1 MITTTQYHDLAR
13 QGVLTPDDRV
23 ELIHGK
29 IVRMSPIGIRH
40 AACVDDISWALSR
53 SLDSVANRSRKRV
66 RIRVQGPVR
75 LDDYSEPEPDITVLR
90 PRNDGYRKQSAGP
103 GDVLLLVAV
112 SDTSRAHDRDI
123 KLPTYAAAGIPEV
136 WLVDVAARRVD
147 IYSEPSGDGYL
158 RCRSVYDGDIIRP
171 ELLPGVEVSTSDFI

>member
-23 ELIHGK
+23 ELIHGE

-40 AACVDDISWALSR
+40 AACVDDLSRALSR
-53 SLDSVANRSRKRV
+53 SLDSNASGSRI

-90 PRNDGYRKQSAGP
+90 PREDGYRKQSAGP
-103 GDVLLLVAV
+103 ADVLLLVEV
-112 SDTSRAHDRDI
+112 SDTSRAHDRDV

-136 WLVDVAARRVD
+136 WLVDVAARRTDV
-147 IYSEPSGDGYL
+147 YTEPSGDGYL
-158 RCRSVYDGDIIRP
+158 CCRSFCGGDTLRP
-171 ELLPGVEVSTSDFI
+171 ELLPGVVVATNDFI